1 MYCTDVFL
9 VSSFGCIKQKICTL
23 SGGPAFIYPSA
34 EPTGEPEAEGAA
46 GSRRGGAAG
55 AAVAVATGAR
65 AMAAAGPRAGG
76 WARGGARRRG
86 GRRRR
91 RRRRRRG
98 GGWMPGPAA
107 VGGGATPPSLPLR
120 RRLPGASAGLG
131 GFGSRAPGTRC
142 GRSARR
148 AERPQPVAGPLP
160 LMGARGSPK
169 WRPQVSSGR
178 RCSSRAAAAAAG
190 EGRWCRGCSVPR
202 AQGLPAPGGG
212 CGAPH
217 GVPVHRCAAAPGKP
231 VRRTA
236 RQPNP
241 KEITSFTR
249 LVTASP

>member
-98 GGWMPGPAA
+98 GGMDA
-107 VGGGATPPSLPLR
+107 
-120 RRLPGASAGLG
+120 
-131 GFGSRAPGTRC
+131 
-142 GRSARR
+142 
-148 AERPQPVAGPLP
+148 
-160 LMGARGSPK
+160 GARGC
-169 WRPQVSSGR
+169 WRGGNSALPPAPAAAP
-178 RCSSRAAAAAAG
+178 RCLGGARWLRLAGPWHQMWEECPPGRAAPARRGAVAAHGGTRLPEMAPAG
-190 EGRWCRGCSVPR
+190 QQRPPV
-202 AQGLPAPGGG
+202 LVPGGG
-212 CGAPH
+212 GC
-217 GVPVHRCAAAPGKP
+217 CW
-231 VRRTA
+231 
-236 RQPNP
+236 
-241 KEITSFTR
+241 
-249 LVTASP
+249 

>member
-34 EPTGEPEAEGAA
+34 EPAGEPEAEGAA
-46 GSRRGGAAG
+46 GSRRGGAGRGCGRRCCRGDGSARHGGGRAARRWVGTGRG
-55 AAVAVATGAR
+55 AAQRG
-65 AMAAAGPRAGG
+65 AAAEA
-76 WARGGARRRG
+76 A
-86 GRRRR
+86 
-91 RRRRRRG
+91 G

-212 CGAPH
+212 CGPPH